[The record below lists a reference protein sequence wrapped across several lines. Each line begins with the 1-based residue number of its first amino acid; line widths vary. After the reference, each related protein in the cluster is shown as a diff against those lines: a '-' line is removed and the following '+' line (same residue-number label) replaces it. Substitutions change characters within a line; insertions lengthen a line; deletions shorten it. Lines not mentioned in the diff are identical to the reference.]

1 MGLHFIPLSAL
12 TCQIRIVVLRGACN
26 SHTGVR
32 FVDLAFL
39 MEVLRMGVIKSPEDK
54 RSARFTLVMTHET
67 KRDFFAYCKSCG
79 FTPSE
84 VMRDFI
90 AGRIKKFKERS

>member
-1 MGLHFIPLSAL
+1 
-12 TCQIRIVVLRGACN
+12 
-26 SHTGVR
+26 
-32 FVDLAFL
+32 
-39 MEVLRMGVIKSPEDK
+39 MGVIKSPEDK
-54 RSARFTLVMTHET
+54 RSARLTLVMTQET

-90 AGRIKKFKERS
+90 AGRVKKFKEKS